1 MDEEQ
6 VRMMEQ
12 MPEVPEEEKKEARV
26 NGLSLRL
33 RLLLSLVL
41 SVAVVLCKS
50 IAPDSGQELRR
61 WIVGDGSERVM
72 QAFFSMEEAL
82 EEGDSPL
89 EAWDAFCRELTI
101 ETA

>member
-6 VRMMEQ
+6 VWMTEQ
-12 MPEVPEEEKKEARV
+12 VPEVSEGEKKERV
-26 NGLSLRL
+26 GGLSLRV
-33 RLLLSLVL
+33 RLALALVL
-41 SVAVVLCKS
+41 SVAVVLFKS
-50 IAPDSGQELRR
+50 AAPDSAQQLRR

-82 EEGDSPL
+82 EEGESPSQ
-89 EAWDAFCRELTI
+89 AWEAFCRELTV

>member
-6 VRMMEQ
+6 IWMMEQ
-12 MPEVPEEEKKEARV
+12 TPEVPEEEKKKAYLS
-26 NGLSLRL
+26 GFSLRL
-33 RLLLSLVL
+33 RLLLALVL

-82 EEGDSPL
+82 EEGECPSA
-89 EAWDAFCRELTI
+89 AWEAFCRELTL